1 MQLDFNILW
10 IENNKKWRDDSV
22 KKIENFVL
30 GLGFNPII
38 EVHDNGEFLYEQTS
52 DLAKHDLIF
61 MDYNLDDE
69 ENSIGFHTG
78 DKIIKKI
85 RENKVYSNV
94 IFYSTSTNDLPEK
107 AKVNDIQNTFIF
119 EREDFRDENIDAIF
133 EVIEYILNK
142 ANSINIMRG
151 IIMAELASF
160 DNLILNIIN
169 SVELDQKWEKIYS
182 LITKGHQRKCKEI
195 INNCIEF
202 HDKKDILKENC
213 ELVRSKNDIEQIK
226 SEIFDENKSSATFN
240 SAARANFL
248 NTILKEKNVKLD
260 IKNDF
265 IKNYNPEI
273 IQKRNKLGHCI
284 KIEEC
289 SDEDFLQLR
298 KNILKHRKNLEEI
311 KVLLSA

>member
-1 MQLDFNILW
+1 MELDFNILW
-10 IENNKKWRDDSV
+10 IENNIKWRDDSV
-22 KKIENFVL
+22 EKIANCVL

-38 EVHDNGEFLYEQTS
+38 EVHDNGEFLYEQTC
-52 DLAKHDLIF
+52 DLVKYDLIF

-85 RENKVYSNV
+85 RDNKVYSNV

-119 EREDFRDENIDAIF
+119 EREEFRDENINAIF

-151 IIMAELASF
+151 IIMAELANF
-160 DNLILNIIN
+160 DNLILDIIKN
-169 SVELDQKWEKIYS
+169 TNLEQKWVKIFN
-182 LITKGHQRKCKEI
+182 LITKGRQRYCKKI
-195 INNCIEF
+195 INTHTN
-202 HDKKDILKENC
+202 LKEQKRELLLTC
-213 ELVRSKNDIEQIK
+213 ENIRTKFNIDEIKNLIA
-226 SEIFDENKSSATFN
+226 DENQSSAIFP
-240 SAARANFL
+240 SSLRADFL
-248 NTILKEKNVKLD
+248 KTILNEKHIQLN

-265 IKNYNPEI
+265 ITNYNSEI

-289 SDEDFLQLR
+289 SEEDFLQLR

-311 KVLLSA
+311 KMLLST